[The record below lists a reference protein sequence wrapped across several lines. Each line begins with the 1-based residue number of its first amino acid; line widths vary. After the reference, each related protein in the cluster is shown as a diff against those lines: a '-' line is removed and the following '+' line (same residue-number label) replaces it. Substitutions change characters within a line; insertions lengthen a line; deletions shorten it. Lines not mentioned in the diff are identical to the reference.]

1 MLGRG
6 DHGGAVEG
14 RVGEAGLDK
23 ADLWHISLGGQ
34 FQYLDN

>member
-1 MLGRG
+1 MSEDSVGE
-6 DHGGAVEG
+6 GGG
-14 RVGEAGLDK
+14 GEAGLDK